1 MSTFSAYN
9 DELSNVDIVKKDY
22 NNVQAS
28 YQREVTTLKTIFEQC
43 LPGILKGDVYRMQT
57 GDDKSVS
64 IVTYIYIYNINTN
77 VTPNTYKINEVVV
90 WTDNG
95 ALTHLTAQTK
105 TVNASYFNKQ
115 CEITTVGPSDIA
127 NEFRF
132 DNLFPVFLGGKS

>member
-43 LPGILKGDVYRMQT
+43 LPGILKGDVYKMQT
-57 GDDKSVS
+57 GDRSGG
-64 IVTYIYIYNINTN
+64 IVTYVYISDINTN
-77 VTPNTYKINEVVV
+77 VTPNTYKINEVAV

-115 CEITTVGPSDIA
+115 CEITTVGPSDIMS
-127 NEFRF
+127 EFRF
-132 DNLFPVFLGGKS
+132 DRLFPEFLGEKS